1 MKTISVTY
9 ANRFFSSVLRDVA
22 SGEVVTV
29 VSRGKPVAVIT
40 AVSKEYSFKFQAH
53 RNLVERLQ
61 VSLQL
66 ALFSQQI
73 LAPIQHARAV
83 DGSES

>member
-29 VSRGKPVAVIT
+29 LSRGKPVAVIS
-40 AVSKEYSFKFQAH
+40 AANKECVFKFQAH
-53 RNLVERLQ
+53 RKLVERLK
-61 VSLQL
+61 SQL
-66 ALFSQQI
+66 AI
-73 LAPIQHARAV
+73 GVRN
-83 DGSES
+83 

>member
-9 ANRFFSSVLRDVA
+9 ANRFFLSVLRDVA

-29 VSRGKPVAVIT
+29 VSRGKPVAVIS

-53 RNLVERLQ
+53 SNLVERLK
-61 VSLQL
+61 
-66 ALFSQQI
+66 SQSAI
-73 LAPIQHARAV
+73 GVRN
-83 DGSES
+83 STR

>member
-9 ANRFFSSVLRDVA
+9 ANRFFSSVLRGVA

-40 AVSKEYSFKFQAH
+40 AVSKEYSFKFLAH
-53 RNLVERLQ
+53 RNLVERLK
-61 VSLQL
+61 
-66 ALFSQQI
+66 SQSAI
-73 LAPIQHARAV
+73 GVRN
-83 DGSES
+83 STR